1 MKHTTL
7 IVLLLSI
14 LSSPIVKA
22 NEAGADSSDL
32 SRRIAPYAV
41 RIGSSLVINA
51 AITEVLKATIHEMR
65 PDRRNNDSWPSQ
77 HVSWTTTVASIVSH
91 ELYQRSPWWVLGSHA
106 VTGAMM
112 MERTFSSNHYP
123 KDVLGGLAVGLV
135 STEIGYFIGR
145 AIYPHAMPAVPA
157 AVSDFMPAI
166 DVVTTAFFPLGGKK
180 DISGGTGV
188 NTSVRGTLPMADHWG
203 VTAALNLSS
212 MPLYESKKYVSMVDG
227 LGFSLGATGYVD
239 MPGKR
244 FFAEGRALAGVMR
257 NFHGAGI
264 KRPTCSFTFDVTAG
278 AGCALTQAL
287 SIGLEAG
294 YRYRYLGN
302 VDSALSLGLFTRA
315 SF

>member
-7 IVLLLSI
+7 IILLLSL
-14 LSSPIVKA
+14 LSAPVAKA
-22 NEAGADSSDL
+22 SEADSIHV
-32 SRRIAPYAV
+32 SRGIAPYAV

-51 AITEVLKATIHEMR
+51 ALTEVLKSTIHEMR
-65 PDRRNNDSWPSQ
+65 PDRRDNHSWPSQ

-145 AIYPHAMPAVPA
+145 AIYPGSIPKIPA
-157 AVSDFMPAI
+157 AVSDFMPAV
-166 DVVTTAFFPLGGKK
+166 DVVTTAFFPVGGKN

-188 NTSVRGTLPMADHWG
+188 STAVRGTLPMSDHWG

-212 MPLYESKKYVSMVDG
+212 MPLYASKKYVSMVDG
-227 LGFSLGATGYVD
+227 FGFSLGATGYLD
-239 MPGKR
+239 MPGNR
-244 FFAEGRALAGVMR
+244 FFAECRAMAGVMR
-257 NFHGAGI
+257 NFHGAGVS
-264 KRPTCSFTFDVTAG
+264 RPTCSLTFDVTAG
-278 AGCALTQAL
+278 AGCALTQSL
-287 SIGLEAG
+287 SIGLETG
-294 YRYRYLGN
+294 YHYRYLGN
-302 VDSALSLGLFTRA
+302 VDPALSLGLFTRA

>member
-1 MKHTTL
+1 MKHTT
-7 IVLLLSI
+7 IIILLLSI
-14 LSSPIVKA
+14 LSAPAIKA
-22 NEAGADSSDL
+22 TEADSS
-32 SRRIAPYAV
+32 SVSHRAAPYVV

-51 AITEVLKATIHEMR
+51 ALTEVLKASIHEMR
-65 PDRRNNDSWPSQ
+65 PDRRNNRSWPSQ
-77 HVSWTTTVASIVSH
+77 HVSWTATVGSIVSH

-106 VTGAMM
+106 VTGGMM

-145 AIYPHAMPAVPA
+145 AIFPGSMPRIPA
-157 AVSDFMPAI
+157 AVSDFMPAV
-166 DVVTTAFFPLGGKK
+166 DVVTTAFFPVGGKN

-188 NTSVRGTLPMADHWG
+188 STAVRGTLPMADHWG

-212 MPLYESKKYVSMVDG
+212 VPLYENKKYVSMVDG
-227 LGFSLGATGYVD
+227 LGFSLGATGYTD

-244 FFAEGRALAGVMR
+244 FFAEGRALVGVMR

-264 KRPTCSFTFDVTAG
+264 SRPRCSFTFDVTAG
-278 AGCALTQAL
+278 AGCALTPTL
-287 SIGLEAG
+287 SLGLETG
-294 YRYRYLGN
+294 YHYRYLGN
-302 VDSALSLGLFTRA
+302 VNSSICLGLFTRA